1 MPVLRF
7 SLHHLK
13 SEGDSEEW
21 CVYDA
26 NGNKVYLCYSAPPA
40 ILAAIKLDDC
50 PNRKAR
56 YAHVLARTAKHKVR
70 IIFEKKTLKYL
81 PK

>member
-21 CVYDA
+21 CEYDAAGNKVQEKVVQDGVVRKYDA
-26 NGNKVYLCYSAPPA
+26 NGNKVYLCYSEHLLQSVPQ
-40 ILAAIKLDDC
+40 
-50 PNRKAR
+50 
-56 YAHVLARTAKHKVR
+56 
-70 IIFEKKTLKYL
+70 
-81 PK
+81 